1 MLAPRRQ
8 GSSYNSFRDPEE
20 PQHPPTLA
28 RIMSNPERQ
37 PSGLTEAGNAR
48 CFYHDES
55 SDRADREYG
64 GNILLLHLSVESPN
78 EQRLHSKNSPDDA
91 KYSGRLNSIPSASEL
106 RPQFLQ
112 ALPAGLFREPV
123 QVTSGALTTHPRC
136 FYTDEKQSVCN
147 VEISVADIK
156 AVATE
161 EALKKY
167 TYFMNKTVPSAKPNS
182 SETPGTHGL
191 SAQMPTHPKEKACAE
206 FEAEQRREERK
217 NRSWRS
223 AHTRPCPKCGVATEK
238 NEGCNHMTC
247 FVCKT
252 GWCWLCGEIIGNQV
266 LPDHYKSGECKGK
279 QFTSESVPYM
289 APWEAIVCIMVPAF
303 FFLLFSPIAFVMAI
317 VVCILYPCLSALC
330 CCSEDQNNQQGW
342 NRCMG

>member
-37 PSGLTEAGNAR
+37 PSGLTEAVGAMQDAFTMMNPQTVQIENMEETYYCYICLSNHR
-48 CFYHDES
+48 MSKGYTLRSCGHSFCKPCLQGYLES
-55 SDRADREYG
+55 
-64 GNILLLHLSVESPN
+64 
-78 EQRLHSKNSPDDA
+78 
-91 KYSGRLNSIPSASEL
+91 
-106 RPQFLQ
+106 QFKSRQ
-112 ALPAGLFREPV
+112 
-123 QVTSGALTTHPRC
+123 THPRC

-167 TYFMNKTVPSAKPNS
+167 TYFMNKEQNENFVDCPKCKTQQLGDPRHPWTVCSNADCDHEFCFVHQN
-182 SETPGTHGL
+182 
-191 SAQMPTHPKEKACAE
+191 QHPKEKACAE